1 MLRGRGVEA
10 GEVEDGLVVTVATYR
25 GDIFEEMDLVEE
37 VLRFFGLNNVP
48 AMLPRV
54 TTGDV
59 RREAADVA
67 EDAIRDVLVGC
78 GLSEVINHSFI
89 RPEWN
94 PLVSDVKPIGIPHA
108 PSDATAATRLP

>member
-1 MLRGRGVEA
+1 
-10 GEVEDGLVVTVATYR
+10 
-25 GDIFEEMDLVEE
+25 MDLVEE

-59 RREAADVA
+59 RREATDVA

-78 GLSEVINHSFI
+78 GLSEVINYSFI

-94 PLVSDVKPIGIPHA
+94 ALVSDE
-108 PSDATAATRLP
+108 TADRDHECALRGD